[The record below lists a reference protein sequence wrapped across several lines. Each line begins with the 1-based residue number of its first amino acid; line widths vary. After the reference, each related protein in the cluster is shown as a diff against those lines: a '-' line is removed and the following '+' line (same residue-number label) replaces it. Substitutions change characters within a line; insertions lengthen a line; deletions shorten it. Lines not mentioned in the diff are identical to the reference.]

1 MWAQF
6 LIGVLSLGFFYA
18 LTTLG
23 FSLIFGVTHAF
34 NLAHGELIVLSGYLA
49 YGLMKAWG
57 WAFWMTLPVCM
68 LFLTVLLVMVHQVL
82 KRVGEP
88 FELNSLVITFGM
100 ALIAQN
106 VMLFFFSADYRLI
119 PTSGGAVF
127 SPFRGAY
134 VTETHLWT
142 FALSAGATAAVFLML
157 HRTFLGKALRATI
170 QEREAARLAGIH
182 VKRMKGV
189 AFAIG
194 GILIGLAGPL
204 FGRLA
209 YLHPAG
215 GLEATLIAVVITIF
229 AGVGHIRSLL
239 FGACVLAALESGAAL
254 VLGTNW
260 RELVSALILIMLLLW
275 KPHGL
280 LMGRRSAPEL

>member
-6 LIGVLSLGFFYA
+6 LIGVLSLGFFYT
-18 LTTLG
+18 LTALG

-34 NLAHGELIVLSGYLA
+34 NLAHGELVVLSGYLA
-49 YGLMKAWG
+49 YALMKTYG
-57 WAFWMTLPVCM
+57 LDFWMTLPLCM
-68 LFLTVLLVMVHQVL
+68 LSLSAVLLGMHRVL
-82 KRVGEP
+82 KKVGEP
-88 FELNSLVITFGM
+88 FELNSLVLTFGM
-100 ALIAQN
+100 ALIVQN

-119 PTSGGAVF
+119 PSGGGPVLSI
-127 SPFRGAY
+127 SPGAY
-134 VTETHLWT
+134 VTATHLWS
-142 FALSAGATAAVFLML
+142 FFLSSTATAAVFLLL

-170 QEREAARLAGIH
+170 QGREAARLAGIH
-182 VKRMKGV
+182 VDRIKGV

-194 GILIGLAGPL
+194 GLLIGLAGPI

-215 GLEATLIAVVITIF
+215 GMEATMIAVVITIF
-229 AGVGHIRSLL
+229 AGAGHIRSLL
-239 FGACVLAALESGAAL
+239 LGACVLAALESSAAL

-260 RELVSALILIMLLLW
+260 RELVSALILIVLLLW

-280 LMGRRSAPEL
+280 LVGKRSAPEL

>member
-6 LIGVLSLGFFYA
+6 LIGVLSLGFFYT
-18 LTTLG
+18 LTALG

-49 YGLMKAWG
+49 YGLMKTYG
-57 WAFWMTLPVCM
+57 WAFWMTLPLCM
-68 LFLTVLLVMVHQVL
+68 LVLTGVLAAMHQVL
-82 KRVGEP
+82 KKVGEP
-88 FELNSLVITFGM
+88 FALNSLVMTFGM

-119 PTSGGAVF
+119 PATDAAVF
-127 SPFRGAY
+127 SPFGGVS
-134 VTETHLWT
+134 VTPTDLWT
-142 FALSAGATAAVFLML
+142 FGLSSAATAAVFLVL

-182 VKRMKGV
+182 VDRMKGV

-194 GILIGLAGPL
+194 GMLIGLAGPL

-215 GLEATLIAVVITIF
+215 GLEATLIAIVITIF

-239 FGACVLAALESGAAL
+239 LGACILAALESGAAL

-280 LMGRRSAPEL
+280 LVGKRSAPEL

>member
-18 LTTLG
+18 LTALG

-49 YGLMKAWG
+49 YGLMKAYG
-57 WAFWMTLPVCM
+57 WAFWMTLPLCM
-68 LFLTVLLVMVHQVL
+68 LVLTVVLTAMHQVL
-82 KRVGEP
+82 KKVGEP
-88 FELNSLVITFGM
+88 FELNSLVMTFGM

-119 PTSGGAVF
+119 PSSDVAVL

-142 FALSAGATAAVFLML
+142 FVLSSAATATVFLVL

-182 VKRMKGV
+182 VDRMKGV

-194 GILIGLAGPL
+194 GMLIGLAGPL

-215 GLEATLIAVVITIF
+215 GLEATLIAIVITIF

-239 FGACVLAALESGAAL
+239 VGACVLAALESGASL

-260 RELVSALILIMLLLW
+260 RELISALILIVLLLW

-280 LMGRRSAPEL
+280 LVGKRSAPEL